1 MGLHC
6 TKNRVFFFQMFWKDG
21 LSKKIALK
29 YDLFWIIREDDISF
43 SRNMILFFRCKKKDA
58 LSQKKYLEIWCL
70 FQIFWKDGLSKKFGP
85 EHGIFCNIW
94 KYGISFFREIWY
106 FFLSG
111 KWKKVIFINKY
122 MEIWYFLYICINV
135 TTHQRS
141 VALLAKKKQCPRPE
155 NIRLKVTF
163 PASLKKI
170 IFILENVV
178 FLLKYHI
185 DRRPRKGSRSS
196 HRRCSIREGVVPGS
210 LFKWS
215 YRLEACNFIKKE
227 ALAQLLS
234 CEYCEISKNTFF
246 TEHLWAAA
254 SGVLMILCYFM
265 ETFIDVFIYCLPMK
279 KK

>member
-1 MGLHC
+1 MIFFELSGKMIFLFPEIWSYSLDVKRKMLFLK
-6 TKNRVFFFQMFWKDG
+6 KNIW
-21 LSKKIALK
+21 K
-29 YDLFWIIREDDISF
+29 YDVF
-43 SRNMILFFRCKKKDA
+43 SKCSEKMVFP
-58 LSQKKYLEIWCL
+58 
-70 FQIFWKDGLSKKFGP
+70 KKFAP

-155 NIRLKVTF
+155 NIRLKVIF

-215 YRLEACNFIKKE
+215 YRLKACNFIKKE